1 MKRRSVPGVDSAADV
16 VVLESRALRLEVDP
30 AHGGSLR
37 SMRTPG
43 ARRDWLFFD
52 QGRRPARL
60 TGRESFDDV
69 WSGGFEEL
77 FPNDAPG
84 RFEGRDLP
92 DHGEL
97 WNAPLSVVSQDEQSL
112 LLRREC
118 RSVPARFEKRIAL
131 AGAGLVLDYRIT
143 NASREPFHFLFKL
156 HPAMD
161 VQAGDR
167 ILLPGGRVNPV
178 DQEFGTRFA
187 RGPAAWPQVPDREGR
202 PFDLSLVPPRSS
214 AAREFVYVSDLPAGW
229 CGIER
234 AGGRERIIF
243 EFPLEVLP
251 FCWLFMTF
259 GGWRDYYTVVLE
271 PCTNMPKDLGAAVA
285 AGQCARLDAG
295 GTLECAVT
303 IRVESDSV

>member
-1 MKRRSVPGVDSAADV
+1 
-16 VVLESRALRLEVDP
+16 
-30 AHGGSLR
+30 
-37 SMRTPG
+37 
-43 ARRDWLFFD
+43 LFYD
-52 QGRRPARL
+52 AGRRPNGL

-97 WNAPLSVVSQDEQSL
+97 WNAPLSVVSQDELSL

-118 RSVPARFEKRIAL
+118 RSVPARFEKGIAL
-131 AGAGLVLDYRIT
+131 AGAGLVLQYRIT
-143 NASREPFHFLFKL
+143 NTSREPLHFLFKL

-161 VQAGDR
+161 VEAGDR
-167 ILLPGGRVNPV
+167 ILLPGGRVTPV
-178 DQEFGTRFA
+178 DQGFGTRFA
-187 RGPAAWPQVPDREGR
+187 RGPATWPRVPDREGR
-202 PFDLSLVPPRSS
+202 PFDLSLVLPKSR

-234 AGGRERIIF
+234 AGGGERIIF
-243 EFPLEVLP
+243 EFPLEVFP

-271 PCTNMPKDLGAAVA
+271 PCTNMPKDLDVA
-285 AGQCARLDAG
+285 LTAGRCARLDAG
-295 GTLECAVT
+295 ATLECAVR
-303 IRVESDSV
+303 IRIETDNA